1 MWWNKIK
8 LQESKSCKYPREECN
23 ADSMKALVKPEFQYI
38 KHKILK
44 SYSSAKLTYCYQPQ
58 SQKVYSK
65 SVYIFLFYKSDYP
78 VILSLLRDGV

>member
-8 LQESKSCKYPREECN
+8 LQDSKSCKYPREECN

-44 SYSSAKLTYCYQPQ
+44 SYSSAKLT
-58 SQKVYSK
+58 
-65 SVYIFLFYKSDYP
+65 
-78 VILSLLRDGV
+78 

>member
-8 LQESKSCKYPREECN
+8 LQDSKSCKYPREECN
-23 ADSMKALVKPEFQYI
+23 ADYMKALVKPEFQYI

-58 SQKVYSK
+58 N
-65 SVYIFLFYKSDYP
+65 
-78 VILSLLRDGV
+78 